1 MASPRAITS
10 IGRLAPRSPQCLQN
24 IRHLSSLKTP
34 VDIKTTCRV
43 SLFNIDTPN
52 RMRIVNNGLSN
63 CFQNVLGSGSFGKVI
78 QAAYKGDQVAA
89 KILRRRRDSD
99 NSVNGE
105 RHATSLRHDNI
116 IRILGIEQGP
126 AASMIT
132 MELCG
137 KSLQEKLDE
146 GPLYSKDRIEIFIA
160 IACALRFCHCAGVVH
175 ADVKPKNIL
184 MAGDGKPKLA
194 DFGSSVLLGE
204 VNVVGGIRGT
214 PGYVAPE
221 VIRGELPGPLSDVYS
236 LGVSAWQMLSGIVPF
251 AELHPHTILYLTGK
265 GVKPEDEG
273 LDDDFGGRYKSLYRN
288 MLSFATADR
297 SGIDAVISGLESLE
311 REV

>member
-24 IRHLSSLKTP
+24 MRHLSSLKTP

-221 VIRGELPGPLSDVYS
+221 VIR
-236 LGVSAWQMLSGIVPF
+236 
-251 AELHPHTILYLTGK
+251 ELHPHTILYLTGK